1 MINKQFNLIDAIE
14 IIDST
19 SKDIREFVAMQ
30 SESIGSSLNEF
41 DRDYG
46 VVTDWSIDPFESPML
61 ISVSIYIKS
70 NGLQAF
76 VDKLY
81 AEEISRSIDLEE
93 ILAKCDRAYKTYFDH

>member
-1 MINKQFNLIDAIE
+1 MINKQFDLINAIE

-30 SESIGSSLNEF
+30 AESISSSLNEF
-41 DRDYG
+41 DRDYR
-46 VVTDWSIDPFESPML
+46 VITDWSIDPFESPML

-70 NGLQAF
+70 NGLRAF

-81 AEEISRSIDLEE
+81 TEDISSSIDLEE
-93 ILAKCDRAYKTYFDH
+93 ILAKCDRTYKTYFDR